1 METSKKR
8 RIWTMM
14 SFRAVE
20 PRDYTSMMFSTFT
33 NEKKRHLKSQGKEKI
48 KR

>member
-8 RIWTMM
+8 RIWTKM

-20 PRDYTSMMFSTFT
+20 PRDYALMMFSTFT
-33 NEKKRHLKSQGKEKI
+33 NEKKGT
-48 KR
+48 